1 MLAGIRLAFIVTA
14 FGLLAANATAQEFSY
29 SRDFPLLQKRSLDTA
44 DQFFYPKLLQRFQ
57 ADDTTLTDREVL
69 ALLVGF
75 TNDPHYNPYEDLDI
89 SRRVR
94 RLNAQENYT
103 AGLALADSFLLTH
116 PVDQLTLYEKAFALY
131 ELGKEPVKSK
141 YLDQYIAIMSA
152 MDYTGDGRLPAT
164 AIFALGPAD
173 GQDYI
178 HKHLG
183 LQLGRMG
190 SGYDK
195 DHHFLDILDGISEDK
210 KDTVTYY
217 FNVDH
222 AMAGFRKQL
231 QDAKK

>member
-1 MLAGIRLAFIVTA
+1 MLCRFSLA
-14 FGLLAANATAQEFSY
+14 LAAVICLLLENNAMAQPFSY
-29 SRDFPLLQKRSLDTA
+29 SRDFPILQKRSLDQT
-44 DQFFYPKLLQRFQ
+44 DSLYFPRLLQRFQ
-57 ADDTTLTDREVL
+57 ANDTTLADGEVL

-94 RLNAQENYT
+94 RLNAQEDYK

-152 MDYTGDGRLPAT
+152 MESTGDGRSPAT

-183 LQLGRMG
+183 RQLGRMG

-195 DHHFLDILDGISEDK
+195 DHHFLDILDGISEDG

-217 FNVDH
+217 FNIDH